1 MRARDTNMQTV
12 SLPRTR
18 CFHSRGK
25 ISRLIRQTIAEVV
38 HCLPLSTST
47 IALYSLHVCRVVSV
61 SRNAEWCP
69 CPNLCVRCPVQQ
81 LLIDDKRGV
90 GGVDIATWGHIPGTT
105 LCNTY
110 MSLNSILTHQRWMNK
125 FVESIFSSTLEP
137 LGWWDERGRLSIKN
151 YEGHLLT
158 NITYHKGGRLK
169 GREAKAM
176 NRGTS

>member
-1 MRARDTNMQTV
+1 MSCVRRGGVREVRSLLFLVKERRFSSTSLSTLTSIPTSLLLLRGSISHLIIMRAQDTNMQTV

-25 ISRLIRQTIAEVV
+25 ISRLIRQTIAAAEVV

-47 IALYSLHVCRVVSV
+47 IALYSLHVCGVVSV

-69 CPNLCVRCPVQQ
+69 CPNLCVRCPVQH

-110 MSLNSILTHQRWMNK
+110 LSLNSILTHQR
-125 FVESIFSSTLEP
+125 
-137 LGWWDERGRLSIKN
+137 
-151 YEGHLLT
+151 
-158 NITYHKGGRLK
+158 
-169 GREAKAM
+169 
-176 NRGTS
+176 

>member
-1 MRARDTNMQTV
+1 MSCVRRGGVREVRSLLFLVKERRFSSTSLSTSFPLSPPSPLLSCSCWEISHLIIMRVQDTNTV

-47 IALYSLHVCRVVSV
+47 IALYSLHVCPVVSV

-69 CPNLCVRCPVQQ
+69 CPNLCVRCPVQH

-110 MSLNSILTHQRWMNK
+110 LSLNSILTHQR
-125 FVESIFSSTLEP
+125 
-137 LGWWDERGRLSIKN
+137 
-151 YEGHLLT
+151 
-158 NITYHKGGRLK
+158 
-169 GREAKAM
+169 
-176 NRGTS
+176 

>member
-1 MRARDTNMQTV
+1 MSCVRRGGVREVRSLLFLVKERRFSSTGNISHLIIMRVQDTNTV

-47 IALYSLHVCRVVSV
+47 IALYSLHVCGVVSV

-110 MSLNSILTHQRWMNK
+110 ICLYIVYSLTKS
-125 FVESIFSSTLEP
+125 E
-137 LGWWDERGRLSIKN
+137 
-151 YEGHLLT
+151 
-158 NITYHKGGRLK
+158 
-169 GREAKAM
+169 
-176 NRGTS
+176 